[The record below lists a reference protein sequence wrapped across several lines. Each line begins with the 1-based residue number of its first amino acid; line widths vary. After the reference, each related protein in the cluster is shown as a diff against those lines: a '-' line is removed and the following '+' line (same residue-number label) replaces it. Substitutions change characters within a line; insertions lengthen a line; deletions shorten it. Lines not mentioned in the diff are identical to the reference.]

1 MCGKLGH
8 FAKCCKTIVKSSQQ
22 SVNEVKKNNDE
33 SDGDV
38 YTFSMKHKS
47 TDKRHP
53 INIGRKEINML
64 IDTGSTLNLLDEKTY
79 KSFDTVPLLKQSNTK
94 IFTYHSN
101 TSLEVL
107 GTFKVYT
114 TAFDKSLICK
124 LYLVKEHLLGKN
136 LLGKMS
142 AEQFNL
148 LCVGPTEK
156 VIKTSSYSKQ
166 ST

>member
-33 SDGDV
+33 SDEDV

-47 TDKRHP
+47 TDKRYP

-79 KSFDTVPLLKQSNTK
+79 KPFDTVPLLKQSNTK
-94 IFTYHSN
+94 NIYIS
-101 TSLEVL
+101 
-107 GTFKVYT
+107 
-114 TAFDKSLICK
+114 
-124 LYLVKEHLLGKN
+124 
-136 LLGKMS
+136 
-142 AEQFNL
+142 
-148 LCVGPTEK
+148 
-156 VIKTSSYSKQ
+156 
-166 ST
+166 